1 MPSEKKPKS
10 YKEEFMIQLSDH
22 FDYKRLLRYTLPS
35 IIMLVFT
42 SVYSVV
48 DGFFVSNFVG
58 KTPFAAVNLI
68 MPVLMIL
75 GCIGFMFGTG
85 GSALIAKTLG
95 EGKSQKARET
105 FTLIVWVSAVCGL
118 VLAVAGIALLR
129 PVAMLLGARERLLED
144 CILYGRV
151 ILLALP
157 FFILQFEFQ
166 CLFAT
171 AGKPRLGLGITVAA
185 GLTNMAL
192 DALFVAI
199 LSWGLAG
206 AAAATAFSQLVGGLI
221 PLIYFGRENTSLLR
235 FVKCRFDGNALW
247 KTCSNGASELMGN
260 ISMSLVSM
268 LYNLQLMKYAGA
280 DGIAAYGVLMYLSM
294 IFQAIFMGYSVGV
307 APVVGY
313 HYGAQNHGE
322 LKNLLRRSLLLVGAF
337 SALMFAAGEAL
348 GRPLSLLFV
357 GYDAGLLDMTIHAF
371 VILSFSFLFSGF
383 TILGSSFFT
392 ALNDGLTSA
401 LIAFLRTLVLQV
413 AAICILP
420 VFWGLDGIWFS
431 IILAEVLAVLVTVLF
446 LVGKRKKY
454 HY

>member
-1 MPSEKKPKS
+1 M
-10 YKEEFMIQLSDH
+10 
-22 FDYKRLLRYTLPS
+22 
-35 IIMLVFT
+35 
-42 SVYSVV
+42 
-48 DGFFVSNFVG
+48 
-58 KTPFAAVNLI
+58 
-68 MPVLMIL
+68 
-75 GCIGFMFGTG
+75 
-85 GSALIAKTLG
+85 
-95 EGKSQKARET
+95 
-105 FTLIVWVSAVCGL
+105 
-118 VLAVAGIALLR
+118 
-129 PVAMLLGARERLLED
+129 
-144 CILYGRV
+144 
-151 ILLALP
+151 LALP

-171 AGKPRLGLGITVAA
+171 AGKPRLGLGITAAA

-192 DALFVAI
+192 DALFVAV

-348 GRPLSLLFV
+348 SRPLSLLFV

-371 VILSFSFLFSGF
+371 VIFSFSFLFSGF

-401 LIAFLRTLVLQV
+401 LIAFLRTLVGGRHLYTARLLGTGRNLVLHHPGGGTGGAGNGSLSGRKAEEIPLLMAVRSQ
-413 AAICILP
+413 
-420 VFWGLDGIWFS
+420 IW
-431 IILAEVLAVLVTVLF
+431 
-446 LVGKRKKY
+446 
-454 HY
+454 